1 MKKILSKL
9 DSFYIPFDTGKMAL
23 FFSILALAYVASASN
38 TPCLS
43 ANTCAVGSE
52 PVFEDNVGV
61 KGGTAFTATID
72 ASLITNDRN
81 IQLPDTDGILAVTST
96 LAGNKMLRTNVS
108 GEIEVDSTTYPVTL
122 SPDLPLY
129 TSATGEVTAGAFDV
143 TLLGV
148 GTGTTSQVLTVGGG
162 SALTWSTIT
171 GVPTLTANKPLI
183 SDGLGALTTASLT
196 ADKIMVTDTNGNLD
210 TTSVYPLSF
219 SANKPVVT
227 DGAGNLT
234 DISLNANE
242 NVVTDGNGNLT
253 TATLSPDLPVI
264 TDGNGNLTASKLD
277 PETDLTTGTG
287 SAGQVLAVNS
297 GATDLE
303 FIDAGGGGQWT
314 LKASGHSIYP
324 TTAIDGGSL
333 YDDVLICWGGASST
347 DGVDGSNFT
356 MTNGKQ
362 YKIVIETKQMPY
374 TNLNNSSGYNGH
386 GFGYLSD
393 GYDCGTGA
401 TCTNCSGNNGYA
413 NVTPAWYWYYA
424 DNAWNVGNSGNY
436 YPFSTDNDD
445 RCYVLANRQVPS
457 SYGIQGWGGEMILN
471 GYAFNWNGQNQGIKS
486 SFKMNFPLVKFNSP
500 YNQQN
505 PAFTEGTC
513 NNWGGSNQGGNS
525 MYSMSDMYGMYF
537 YDYRPSQNTAN
548 SDESILY
555 WLYESNDYS
564 NTP

>member
-43 ANTCAVGSE
+43 ANTCAVGSD

-148 GTGTTSQVLTVGGG
+148 GTGTSNQVLTVGGG

-227 DGAGNLT
+227 DAVGNLT
-234 DISLNANE
+234 DITLNANE

-264 TDGNGNLTASKLD
+264 TDGNGNLATSLIDITTDIDASSASTNDEIRVGSGGALEYFT
-277 PETDLTTGTG
+277 PSSGGIGRIVASGNMGGGFYGQNACWQTG
-287 SAGQVLAVNS
+287 SMPFTTNALDQNKEYRLMIN
-297 GATDLE
+297 
-303 FIDAGGGGQWT
+303 WT
-314 LKASGHSIYP
+314 QNYYNQ
-324 TTAIDGGSL
+324 AIPN
-333 YDDVLICWGGASST
+333 GGAPNLSYQLVFGDDANNVGRQCDGTTSGNEAYGRAGWQWNTVSNRQPDTCGGTYYRMEGTSSSDCRYQSGYSPNYWT
-347 DGVDGSNFT
+347 DSSCVLMAGSMPSSSYSAYDYLSFDKAIIDFSSQKNGIGVSQ
-356 MTNGKQ
+356 Q
-362 YKIVIETKQMPY
+362 YSVSGGF
-374 TNLNNSSGYNGH
+374 NSSDVTNSNYKATFSGKGSCNYGDAN
-386 GFGYLSD
+386 
-393 GYDCGTGA
+393 TGA
-401 TCTNCSGNNGYA
+401 TLESFA
-413 NVTPAWYWYYA
+413 
-424 DNAWNVGNSGNY
+424 
-436 YPFSTDNDD
+436 
-445 RCYVLANRQVPS
+445 
-457 SYGIQGWGGEMILN
+457 
-471 GYAFNWNGQNQGIKS
+471 GIK
-486 SFKMNFPLVKFNSP
+486 FNMWNDTNQVYSDIDWVLIE
-500 YNQQN
+500 YN
-505 PAFTEGTC
+505 
-513 NNWGGSNQGGNS
+513 
-525 MYSMSDMYGMYF
+525 
-537 YDYRPSQNTAN
+537 
-548 SDESILY
+548 
-555 WLYESNDYS
+555 
-564 NTP
+564 

>member
-43 ANTCAVGSE
+43 ANTCAVGSN

-148 GTGTTSQVLTVGGG
+148 GTGTSNQVLTVGGG

-227 DGAGNLT
+227 DAVGNLT
-234 DISLNANE
+234 DITLNANE
-242 NVVTDGNGNLT
+242 
-253 TATLSPDLPVI
+253 PVI
-264 TDGNGNLTASKLD
+264 TDGNGNLATSLIDITTDIDASSASANDEIRVGSGGALEYFTPSGSGIGRTVATGVITDYGQGEKMCFHSGTLPPSVDVLD
-277 PETDLTTGTG
+277 ATKRYQLRIEWTENYYNSAISGGGAANVYFQAIYGDASFNVGRDCVGATSGDSAYGSQGWTWIHTWQKQLDTCTGTYYRSNNYTGCQYQNGNSPNYYEDAFCVLGAG
-287 SAGQVLAVNS
+287 SNPASSYSAFDYLTWNQFVIDFSVLWNGDQGLGV
-297 GATDLE
+297 T
-303 FIDAGGGGQWT
+303 FHGGGGLSDSDTSNTQPKNSFSVT
-314 LKASGHSIYP
+314 
-324 TTAIDGGSL
+324 GSCQNWENN
-333 YDDVLICWGGASST
+333 D
-347 DGVDGSNFT
+347 FE
-356 MTNGKQ
+356 
-362 YKIVIETKQMPY
+362 KIV
-374 TNLNNSSGYNGH
+374 
-386 GFGYLSD
+386 GF
-393 GYDCGTGA
+393 TW
-401 TCTNCSGNNGYA
+401 
-413 NVTPAWYWYYA
+413 VM
-424 DNAWNVGNSGNY
+424 WNDSYQNY
-436 YPFSTDNDD
+436 GDVQWS
-445 RCYVLANRQVPS
+445 
-457 SYGIQGWGGEMILN
+457 
-471 GYAFNWNGQNQGIKS
+471 
-486 SFKMNFPLVKFNSP
+486 LVEIN
-500 YNQQN
+500 
-505 PAFTEGTC
+505 
-513 NNWGGSNQGGNS
+513 
-525 MYSMSDMYGMYF
+525 
-537 YDYRPSQNTAN
+537 
-548 SDESILY
+548 
-555 WLYESNDYS
+555 
-564 NTP
+564 